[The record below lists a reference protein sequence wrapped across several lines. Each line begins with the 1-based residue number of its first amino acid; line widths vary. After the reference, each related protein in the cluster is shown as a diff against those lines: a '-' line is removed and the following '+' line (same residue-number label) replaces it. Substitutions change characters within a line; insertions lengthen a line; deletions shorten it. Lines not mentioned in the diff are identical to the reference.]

1 MTAARSARTAAGN
14 ETLRASFPV
23 REPGR
28 SLKLSPSSRRPR
40 HLPAEVPL
48 SHPFSVREPGNPLP
62 VISPRRFFGCTAAA
76 PCLLGAT
83 GDWQNFPAWCVV
95 PLKSLRREALDVL
108 SPSVHRPVC
117 SHASCVE
124 NSFRDG
130 QLRRRI
136 CHLSTARR
144 LKCRTRGFVSPLA
157 APFPA
162 SEARHRPGLSEAF
175 ALHVLSLVYSTCAL
189 SPQQPF
195 LQAAPSVGERNSSP
209 MIVGVPWYQ
218 NSARRLSFC
227 TGVPASQ
234 RSRPGLLAAITP
246 FRSQPMG
253 VKTSAP

>member
-1 MTAARSARTAAGN
+1 MHGR
-14 ETLRASFPV
+14 
-23 REPGR
+23 R
-28 SLKLSPSSRRPR
+28 SLPARRHKRLAEFPCVVRRPTEELASRSSRCSLSVV
-40 HLPAEVPL
+40 HL
-48 SHPFSVREPGNPLP
+48 
-62 VISPRRFFGCTAAA
+62 
-76 PCLLGAT
+76 
-83 GDWQNFPAWCVV
+83 
-95 PLKSLRREALDVL
+95 
-108 SPSVHRPVC
+108 PVC

-124 NSFRDG
+124 NSFCDG

-136 CHLSTARR
+136 CHPATARR

-218 NSARRLSFC
+218 NSARRLSFA
-227 TGVPASQ
+227 PAYQHLKGLDLAYSPPS
-234 RSRPGLLAAITP
+234 RLFALNPWESRPRPLSKW
-246 FRSQPMG
+246 R
-253 VKTSAP
+253 